1 MVIKGWENV
10 HLIQDFSTV
19 WEMITSKEMSCPEKT
34 NKHTWDTNNNTL
46 GWETALTIYFC
57 LENIYPSGFKDSL
70 GLRVFQFKK
79 KKKSQTITLKLESG
93 REKTFSTSTVDFL
106 LGEYM
111 AKSKNVSKD
120 IHPPSCDISLEEY
133 LQRQCWLTPHF
144 FCSVLALT
152 QILSGFPQLFLQVAD
167 FSSPL
172 LKLTLQDAVFLLH
185 FLKHTF
191 NWL

>member
-79 KKKSQTITLKLESG
+79 KKKKSDYHSETRKRKRENFLHINCRLPSG
-93 REKTFSTSTVDFL
+93 RIYGKIEKRF
-106 LGEYM
+106 
-111 AKSKNVSKD
+111 
-120 IHPPSCDISLEEY
+120 
-133 LQRQCWLTPHF
+133 
-144 FCSVLALT
+144 
-152 QILSGFPQLFLQVAD
+152 
-167 FSSPL
+167 
-172 LKLTLQDAVFLLH
+172 
-185 FLKHTF
+185 
-191 NWL
+191 